1 MNKYSKKH
9 SLKIYEVNCFG
20 DLKLLSLFNI
30 LQEAASEHAEIL
42 GIGYEECLKREVA
55 WVAASYRVDIKRL
68 PKIGE
73 QIQIE
78 TWIADLETVT
88 SQRCYRIKD
97 ENNNLLA
104 EGITN
109 WALISTKTLRP
120 VIIAKSL
127 QTTPEQVDGER
138 LAFSDEKIRLSE
150 PERIDKEYHF
160 VSRFDEM
167 DTNFHINNAVYP
179 AWAAESL
186 GQEWLENKPPKMIQ
200 INFKNAI
207 KAFENVDI
215 FTQIENNETLHKITV
230 NNQTKA
236 IIKIDWLD
244 K

>member
-1 MNKYSKKH
+1 MKRYSKKH
-9 SLKIYEVNCFG
+9 ILKIYEVNCFG

-42 GIGYEECLKREVA
+42 GIGYEECLKRDVT
-55 WVAASYRVDIKRL
+55 WVAASYRVDIRRL

-78 TWIADLETVT
+78 TWIADLQSVT
-88 SQRCYRIKD
+88 SQRCYRLKD
-97 ENNNLLA
+97 KDNNILA

-109 WALISTKTLRP
+109 WALISTKNLRP
-120 VIIAKSL
+120 VVISKSL

-138 LAFSDEKIRLSE
+138 LAFSDEKIRLAE
-150 PERIDKEYHF
+150 PERNDKEYHF
-160 VSRFDEM
+160 TSRFDEM

-186 GQEWLENKPPKMIQ
+186 GQEWLENKTPKIIQ
-200 INFKNAI
+200 INFKNAV

-215 FTQIENNETLHKITV
+215 ITQAENNESLHKIGV
-230 NNQTKA
+230 GNQTKA
-236 IIKIDWLD
+236 IIKISWTN